1 MTSNARNAEKINEE
15 ASKSVLLGKGCLTVE
30 MTMQNEF
37 RHFLCIG
44 NGKKGRFG
52 IAQLVLGGWKS
63 IMFILVVQRPL
74 TIEVQYREPGN

>member
-37 RHFLCIG
+37 RHFLCID
-44 NGKKGRFG
+44 NGKKGKVWDCSTSFG
-52 IAQLVLGGWKS
+52 GMEIDHVH
-63 IMFILVVQRPL
+63 
-74 TIEVQYREPGN
+74 PGCSTTPNN